1 MTKSIKIA
9 VSIAFCLLVA
19 FLGSVATQSS
29 VGGWY
34 TTLNKPFFNPPN
46 WLFGP
51 VWTLLYIMMGVSAG
65 MVWNIK
71 NKLLNKAMYWFGVQL
86 LFNLSWSFAFFYF
99 ENPQSALVIIIL
111 LWISIY
117 MSIRNFKPISAIA
130 AYLLIPYLL
139 WVSFATA
146 LNFEIW
152 RLN

>member
-1 MTKSIKIA
+1 MSASIKITL
-9 VSIAFCLLVA
+9 SIIVCLAVA

-34 TTLNKPFFNPPN
+34 TNINKPFFNPPN

-65 MVWNIK
+65 LVWNVK
-71 NKLLNKAMYWFGVQL
+71 NNLFNKAMFWFGAQL

-99 ENPQSALVIIIL
+99 ESPLSALVVIGL
-111 LWISIY
+111 LWVSIY
-117 MSIRNFKPISAIA
+117 MSIKKFYPISKTA